1 MSLINDALK
10 RAKHAQQKSPP
21 PTSPGLVLR
30 PIESG
35 RGKQSNLVTLLP
47 LAVVVLAGVGGL
59 MIWFAMGASGIRPSP
74 TTVVQAR
81 SASPPAATQRK
92 PTPMAQT
99 SLETPLTKAASTQP
113 VASPSAS
120 APPARAPEAT
130 PAQSISQPSS
140 SIIAAT
146 VSPAP
151 VSASVPASAA
161 PTATI
166 PQAVVVASGPPPPP
180 ALPKLQG
187 IFYRPERPAA
197 LLDGKMVLVGRT
209 SGEYHVVAISQQS
222 VTVMRA
228 GQTNILNMPD

>member
-30 PIESG
+30 PIEPE

-47 LAVVVLAGVGGL
+47 LAVVVLVGVGGL
-59 MIWFAMGASGIRPSP
+59 MIWFAMRASGMRPSP

-81 SASPPAATQRK
+81 SASPPAATQPIR
-92 PTPMAQT
+92 TP
-99 SLETPLTKAASTQP
+99 LEKPLTKVAPAQP
-113 VASPSAS
+113 VVPPSAS
-120 APPARAPEAT
+120 APPARAPETA
-130 PAQSISQPSS
+130 PAQSISQPSPA
-140 SIIAAT
+140 IVAAT
-146 VSPAP
+146 ILPAP
-151 VSASVPASAA
+151 VSAPMPASAA
-161 PTATI
+161 PAATI
-166 PQAVVVASGPPPPP
+166 TQAVVVASGPPPPP

-209 SGEYHVVAISQQS
+209 SGEYRVAAISQQS
-222 VTVMRA
+222 VTVIRA